1 MKREFHVHSVQTRA
15 ERIRTAVEIV
25 AILAAGLWALYTF
38 VYEQR
43 IKPLSQQPEFSV
55 PTTVTQGPTVN
66 GVVFLKI
73 HKRLEN
79 TGSVPIDIAAEA
91 VNVYGEKLVSSR
103 IQVQRIQTPTSAGVE
118 ADVPRQPVALLYS
131 AVKLRSGAVG
141 GNPHTSF
148 FLPAHSSAE
157 EVFLVAVP
165 AHTYPVVLV
174 RRIDFIRKA
183 PILPRVNVHIVRT
196 LLGGY
201 WLEATSLDGEY
212 DNRDEYP
219 IQP

>member
-1 MKREFHVHSVQTRA
+1 MKRELHVHSVQTRA
-15 ERIRTAVEIV
+15 EQIRTAVEIV
-25 AILAAGLWALYTF
+25 AIVAAGIWALYTF

-43 IKPLSQQPEFSV
+43 IKPLSESAEFSV

-79 TGSVPIDIAAEA
+79 TGNVPIDIAAEA
-91 VNVYGEKLVSSR
+91 VNVYGEKLESSKIR
-103 IQVQRIQTPTSAGVE
+103 IRRTQTSTSAGVE
-118 ADVPRQPVALLYS
+118 ADVPRKPVALLYS

-148 FLPAHSSAE
+148 FLPPHSSAE

-174 RRIDFIRKA
+174 RRIDFIHKA
-183 PILPRVNVHIVRT
+183 PIVPRLKVRIT
-196 LLGGY
+196 RTILGGY
-201 WLEATSLDGEY
+201 WLDANSLDGEY
-212 DNRDEYP
+212 DNLDEYP